1 MEQDLDTL
9 SLLLV
14 RDVKGGSFLVP
25 LYATHDYLS
34 NKPPSNGSAVIRTI
48 AQEANKKCLLVLV
61 FGKKSYNFFY
71 KWNSKNPVNNITYFK
86 M

>member
-1 MEQDLDTL
+1 MILWNKTEDTL

-14 RDVKGGSFLVP
+14 RDVKGGSFPVP

-48 AQEANKKCLLVLV
+48 EQEANKKC
-61 FGKKSYNFFY
+61 FAGPCIWQK
-71 KWNSKNPVNNITYFK
+71 
-86 M
+86 